1 MFNIFNRKKKEEEPE
16 RKPHITVFT
25 DYYIKESLRWQE
37 RQNLRKKFLLR
48 HPETKHIIHTLECIS
63 GSVRGINNAVKSLS
77 KNLSELDKM
86 ICELSKLSDFN
97 SPL

>member
-1 MFNIFNRKKKEEEPE
+1 MFNIFNRKKKEEESVQ
-16 RKPHITVFT
+16 KPHITVFT
-25 DYYIKESLRWQE
+25 DYYIAKFKREEKER
-37 RQNLRKKFLLR
+37 NLRKKLLLR
-48 HPETKHIIHTLECIS
+48 HPETEHIIHTLECIS

-97 SPL
+97 DC